1 MPKTEKVHYISD
13 MAHRAKKSLG
23 QHFLRSASA
32 VRSIVTA
39 GNLSPKDLVL
49 EIGPGEGVL
58 TRALLDTGATI
69 IAVEKD
75 RDLIPLLSET
85 FAAELASGQLRLLHM
100 DVLDFKPKEHGLS
113 AGNYKLI
120 ANIPYY
126 ITGAIME
133 QFLENADYPSV
144 IVFLIQKEVAQ
155 RAVARD
161 GKESILSIAV
171 KAFGTPRIAAKVP
184 ASAFRPAPKVDSAI
198 LAIDSISHTRF
209 KTGNIR
215 HFFSIVRAGFA
226 HKRKLL
232 ARNLETIAKP
242 AAIQKTFS
250 ELNLSPNTRAETVPI
265 QTWIHLAEHLK

>member
-1 MPKTEKVHYISD
+1 

-32 VRSIVTA
+32 VREIVAA
-39 GNLSPKDLVL
+39 GELAAGEAVL

-58 TRALLDTGATI
+58 TRALLATGAIVT
-69 IAVEKD
+69 AVEKD
-75 RDLIPLLSET
+75 RDLIPLLSAI
-85 FAAELASGQLRLLHM
+85 FAAEIASGQLTLIEG
-100 DVLDFKPKEHGLS
+100 DVLDFEPPTHGLR
-113 AGNYKLI
+113 AGGYKLI

-133 QFLENADYPSV
+133 QFLESPDHPSR
-144 IVFLIQKEVAQ
+144 IVFLIQKEVAT

-161 GKESILSIAV
+161 KKESILSIAV

-198 LAIDSISHTRF
+198 LSIADISHDRF
-209 KTGNIR
+209 TQAHLPIR
-215 HFFSIVRAGFA
+215 QFFAIVRAGFA

-232 ARNLETIAKP
+232 ARNLETVATP
-242 AAIQKTFS
+242 AATAHAFGQLGLS
-250 ELNLSPNTRAETVPI
+250 EKSRAEDLDPGI
-265 QTWIHLAEHLK
+265 WFALASLLGAR